1 MVRQETE
8 RAIREEI
15 AYLNERR
22 DTLIGKRRRLDEQIV
37 DVDAEIKK
45 LEDFLGPTTSHRN
58 SKRSRSMSGTAT
70 PDLVYDLLVETGQP
84 LHFRTIYER
93 LRHRDPRPPQ
103 SKDPANALLAR
114 YYNDSRFYRTAPGT
128 YALRNQT
135 GPEKHR
141 NPTSQKRRPPT
152 GYSLLGV
159 HYSSLTFKDILL
171 DVCETLYDLDPEGF
185 RQVLAASPTQGFF
198 SEDHRERESG
208 GELRRPRA
216 IGNSGIFAETHLN
229 AKSLEYRC
237 RAVLGVLGLDESD
250 FAIETG

>member
-15 AYLNERR
+15 AYLNEKR
-22 DTLIGKRRRLDEQIV
+22 DALIGKRRRLDEQIASA
-37 DVDAEIKK
+37 DAEIKK
-45 LEDFLGPTTSHRN
+45 AEEFLRPTTGHRN
-58 SKRSRSMSGTAT
+58 SKRSRSPTAT
-70 PDLVYDLLVETGQP
+70 ATANLVYDLLVETGQP
-84 LHFRTIYER
+84 LHFRTIFKR
-93 LRHRDPRPPQ
+93 LQGRELRPPQ
-103 SKDPANALLAR
+103 SKDPATALLVR
-114 YYNDSRFYRTAPGT
+114 YADDARFYRPAPGT
-128 YALRNQT
+128 YALKNQI
-135 GPEKHR
+135 GSEKHR
-141 NPTSQKRRPPT
+141 NPTRQKRRLPT
-152 GYSLLGV
+152 GYSLLGG

-185 RQVLAASPTQGFF
+185 RQVLTASPTQGFF